1 MKKSGITHL
10 QQSLKGATKIKHPG
24 GLSSG
29 SYLINLSCT
38 GNANIAYHKGSYVIL
53 IGDSNSGK
61 SWEVVTALAE
71 ATINPG
77 FDGYSLIYDGPERGA
92 KMNLKKHFPSLLDR
106 LQAPSYD
113 EDGYPMP
120 SSNIEEFYDNLDDA
134 LAKGPCV
141 YVLDSIDALS
151 SEDEEKKAKQNKSIR
166 RKKAKKTSEGSDAI
180 EVKGSYG
187 DGKAKK
193 NSNNLRRFIKPLEK
207 TGSILL
213 IVNQSRD
220 KFGFMVK
227 PGEKT
232 HAGGH
237 ALEFYADTQMW
248 FSIRE
253 RIKAPVRGKLR
264 SIGTLCKIHIKRT
277 RHTGYEGS
285 VEVPIFKSSGIDN
298 LGSCIDWL
306 VDEKYWKRT
315 KGGEV
320 KRGFKGNYSLE
331 APEFDHVGTREQLV
345 KLIENT
351 KREKELRQL
360 VSQLWKEIEEACAVP
375 RKNRYTRE
383 IGDGSQES
391 S

>member
-1 MKKSGITHL
+1 MKKSGIKHL

-29 SYLINLSCT
+29 SYLINLACT

-61 SWEVVTALAE
+61 SWEVITALAE
-71 ATINPG
+71 ATINPS

-92 KMNLKKHFPSLLDR
+92 KMNLKKHFPSLVDR
-106 LQAPSYD
+106 ILAPSYD
-113 EDGYPMP
+113 DDGYPIP

-134 LAKGPCV
+134 LARGPCV
-141 YVLDSIDALS
+141 YVIDSIDALS
-151 SEDEEKKAKQNKSIR
+151 SEDEEKKARQNKLARR
-166 RKKAKKTSEGSDAI
+166 RKGKADGEGAEI
-180 EVKGSYG
+180 KGSYG

-193 NSNNLRRFIKPLEK
+193 NSTNLRRFLKPLEK

-213 IVNQSRD
+213 VINQSRD

-237 ALEFYADTQMW
+237 ALEFYADTQLW

-253 RIKAPVRGKLR
+253 RIKQTVRGRPR
-264 SIGTLCKIHIKRT
+264 SIGTLCKIQVKRT

-285 VEVPIFKSSGIDN
+285 IEVPIFKSSGIDN
-298 LGSCIDWL
+298 IGSCIDWL
-306 VDEKYWKRT
+306 VDEKYWKRS
-315 KGGEV
+315 KGGEI
-320 KRGFKGNYSLE
+320 KKGFKGNYSLE

-345 KLIENT
+345 KLIEDT
-351 KREKELRQL
+351 KREKELRQI
-360 VSQLWKEIEEACAVP
+360 VSQLWKEIEAACAIP
-375 RKNRYTRE
+375 RKNRYVK
-383 IGDGSQES
+383 GDDNGPQEGS
-391 S
+391 